1 MASEP
6 THRGRPAADAPEGPW
21 RLWEQLIDV
30 CGIVIDRP
38 DGEAHPLYPDMIYPC
53 DYGHIPGTTAADG
66 HGIDAFA
73 RPRNL
78 GRSLVEA
85 LFELPLKDRSR
96 NRRPDMAFV
105 SFDRWPRSRPLP
117 TEGNTWSVVPDL
129 AVEFVSPSEGADELI
144 EKARD
149 YLDAGVKCVWIAY
162 TRQRYV
168 LEFESLTRVRGLTET
183 DELDGKDILPGF
195 RVSVASLFQPRA

>member
-1 MASEP
+1 MSTATLP
-6 THRGRPAADAPEGPW
+6 TAPTWTDDEA
-21 RLWEQLIDV
+21 LFEIIDGV
-30 CGIVIDRP
+30 RVELPMSAENIFLANELSYQVS
-38 DGEAHPLYPDMIYPC
+38 
-53 DYGHIPGTTAADG
+53 
-66 HGIDAFA
+66 AFT

-78 GRSLVEA
+78 GRTVVEA
-85 LFELPLKDRSR
+85 LFELPLPDRSR

-105 SFDRWPRSRPLP
+105 SFERWPLARSLP
-117 TEGNTWSVVPDL
+117 TEGNTWAVVPDL
-129 AVEFVSPSEGADELI
+129 AVEFVTPSEGADELI
-144 EKARD
+144 EKVRD

-162 TRQRYV
+162 TRQRYL